1 MSTTQQQTEHYDGRE
16 LIKPYTTKE
25 LAALYE
31 VTPRTFR
38 TWIFPHKEAIGEKI
52 SIYYTIK
59 QVEIIFDRLG
69 VPR

>member
-1 MSTTQQQTEHYDGRE
+1 MSTTKKQTEHYEGRE

-31 VTPRTFR
+31 VTPRIFR
-38 TWIFPHKEAIGEKI
+38 TWINPHKEAIGEKK
-52 SIYYTIK
+52 STFYTIK